1 MQLFYGVPEDIEKWM
16 NLVTQV
22 RWNFPGLETP
32 EALEEHQDTVLRFMG
47 ARQAIC
53 VKEEK
58 EIVGVMLYSRKHNRI
73 CCLAVAPEYRRRGV
87 ASMLMDKALADLDK
101 TKEISVSTFRADD
114 AKGVAPRK
122 LYEKYGFVADA
133 LIEEF
138 DYPNQKYVLHPAGA
152 ERKNRQLS
160 VNRMVCE
167 ISSILADV
175 QPSIYLYG
183 SSVLDDFKLGW
194 SDIDILVLT
203 DSPIRKE
210 QAQSL
215 VGLRQAML
223 ADEPGNL
230 YYRSFEGGMLTLAA
244 FLSGASDRVVY
255 WGTSGERIT
264 DRYVFDSFCMAELV
278 ESGILLYGTDIGNSL
293 HYPAFK
299 ELYAAVKHHYE
310 TIRQYAQSTGRSLYT
325 FGWLL
330 DIARCVYTIR
340 TGRIIAKTAAAE
352 WALENNL
359 CPDADALQYALR
371 VRRNPLKYKEDKHI
385 FDYAETLAVPIQ
397 RFADVLEYELRQ
409 AKEIAHGGVDFL

>member
-278 ESGILLYGTDIGNSL
+278 ESGVLLYGTDIRNSL
-293 HYPAFK
+293 NYPAFK
-299 ELYAAVKHHYE
+299 ELYVDVKHHYE

>member
-101 TKEISVSTFRADD
+101 TKEISVSTFRTDD

-203 DSPIRKE
+203 DSQMSE
-210 QAQSL
+210 GQAQSL

-230 YYRSFEGGMLTLAA
+230 YYRSFEGGMLTLDA

-255 WGTSGERIT
+255 WGTSGERVT

-278 ESGILLYGTDIGNSL
+278 ESSVLLYGADIRNNL
-293 HYPAFK
+293 NYPAFK
-299 ELYAAVKHHYE
+299 ELYADVKHHYE
-310 TIRQYAQSTGRSLYT
+310 TIRQYAQSTGRSFYT

-330 DIARCVYTIR
+330 DIARCIYTLR

-359 CPDADALQYALR
+359 CPDADAMQYALK
-371 VRRNPLKYKEDKHI
+371 VRRNPLKYKEDKLT

-397 RFADVLEYELRQ
+397 RFADVLEHELVQ
-409 AKEIAHGGVDFL
+409 AKGISHGPVDFL